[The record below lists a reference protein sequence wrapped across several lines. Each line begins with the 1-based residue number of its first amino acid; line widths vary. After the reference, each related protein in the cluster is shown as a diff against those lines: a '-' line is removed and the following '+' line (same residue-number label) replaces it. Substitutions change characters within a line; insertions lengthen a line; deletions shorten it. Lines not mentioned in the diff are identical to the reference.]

1 VIPVLAED
9 AAGRDLGGSDIE
21 DVADVDSV
29 TSAALRF
36 RDGALVTLATAC
48 TLDWDGLWLSVSED
62 ELIIRVNDALAV
74 QVPGDPEA
82 PAAGGPGARTD
93 RSRQRTVISGR

>member
-1 VIPVLAED
+1 VIPVLAEN
-9 AAGRDLGGSDIE
+9 AVGRDFGGSDIE

-48 TLDWDGLWLSVSED
+48 TLDW
-62 ELIIRVNDALAV
+62 
-74 QVPGDPEA
+74 QQQ
-82 PAAGGPGARTD
+82 AAGGAGARTD
-93 RSRQRTVISGR
+93 RSRQRAVISGR

>member
-48 TLDWDGLWLSVSED
+48 TLDWEQQADLKGSLT
-62 ELIIRVNDALAV
+62 
-74 QVPGDPEA
+74 
-82 PAAGGPGARTD
+82 GGGC
-93 RSRQRTVISGR
+93 RSAKTS

>member
-1 VIPVLAED
+1 MPTPTGVPAWRSPGSSAPSDSSTCEN
-9 AAGRDLGGSDIE
+9 AAGRDFGGSDIE

-48 TLDWDGLWLSVSED
+48 TLDW
-62 ELIIRVNDALAV
+62 
-74 QVPGDPEA
+74 QQQ
-82 PAAGGPGARTD
+82 AAGGAGARTA
-93 RSRQRTVISGR
+93 RSRQRAVISGR